1 MKTRILIVDDSR
13 VMRRIIRQ
21 ELEEAGFDI
30 YEAVD
35 GLDAVEKAGK
45 IQPQLI
51 TMDVDMPKMDGF
63 DAVYQIRTE
72 LKLMNTE
79 RDKEIPI
86 VFITANDTLKGRRKG
101 FEVGATDFILKPF
114 LKGEVATSVSNFLKS
129 DG

>member
-72 LKLMNTE
+72 LKLMN
-79 RDKEIPI
+79 
-86 VFITANDTLKGRRKG
+86 
-101 FEVGATDFILKPF
+101 
-114 LKGEVATSVSNFLKS
+114 
-129 DG
+129 